1 MSSGSLSRAPSPRR
15 EKANIARVPQ
25 HDIADFRSPSM
36 YGDVE
41 KIEGLLDGI
50 GGRGHS
56 NGPLHGK
63 IVVAGG
69 TVIVVA
75 ALTAGLL
82 YRGEPV
88 GKGEEHAA
96 SRSVQLPPAGN
107 VPHAVATSA
116 APSVPP
122 ADLMLRDKEIA
133 QLRDGMRAAQSAH
146 EQERRALE
154 ARIAEAQGERAALA
168 ARADEA
174 AAALDKAQ
182 RELAE
187 QRDRAI
193 TASALASTPDPALLS
208 ALEQARQE
216 KEAAAQAAG
225 DAARRSEALQAEL
238 GQRSQELARANE
250 AVEKLRS
257 GSSAAAAQAGREL
270 GATRLSIQ
278 ETRNLLD
285 AERSKRER
293 AEEQVAELTRQQAKA
308 EEAAGA
314 KQAAFAKTAAEAAVA
329 AAESLRQ
336 AEARAAGAER
346 DNAALR
352 ATLDGQKGQLARTEA
367 ALSEASRARAASD
380 EATAQ
385 NANARRG
392 AEETA
397 RALNERLRQ
406 EQAKSAAS
414 QRQVD
419 SLRAS
424 LDAERGIVAAAEAKL
439 AEAARER
446 RSVED
451 IAAQNASSRKEAEGG
466 AKAASERLRQEQA
479 RTAEVARQLEA
490 SRADLE
496 AERSERRQLQARLV
510 EIERVQASATAE
522 REDAARKAA
531 DAASRASLAEQRAQ
545 AAEREVEQLRSGLVG
560 ASSWLEE
567 RLRKP
572 PAQAERSPATSAE
585 GGQGASTPGL
595 PAVQDILTR
604 VDTVLR
610 SRDQE
615 IAQLRRGLDA
625 QAKQEAARFQ
635 TLMLDPKAMWAALPA
650 TTPERRPSPQ
660 VVPAAAPA
668 PVAIAEPRSPG
679 KERQHAPSAGDASSL
694 VSRAEAFLSRGD
706 VVGARLLLEY
716 AAAEGQAPAI
726 FRLAETYDPRGPLV
740 RRLGNAMADRER
752 AIQLY
757 RSALSAGIRGA
768 EERIAN
774 LN

>member
-15 EKANIARVPQ
+15 EKASIARVPQ

-41 KIEGLLDGI
+41 KIEGLLDGM

-56 NGPLHGK
+56 HGPLHGK

-82 YRGEPV
+82 YRGEPA

-107 VPHAVATSA
+107 VPQAVATSA
-116 APSVPP
+116 TPSVPA

-572 PAQAERSPATSAE
+572 PAASAE
-585 GGQGASTPGL
+585 GGRVASS
-595 PAVQDILTR
+595 PAIPAFQDILTR

-625 QAKQEAARFQ
+625 QAKQEAVRFQ

-650 TTPERRPSPQ
+650 TTPERRPAPQ

-679 KERQHAPSAGDASSL
+679 KERQHAPSSGDASSL

-740 RRLGNAMADRER
+740 RRLGSAMADRER